1 MAMEIEIAPGSETL
15 EAEDEQWLTQVAGLY
30 DELRNEG
37 IPVREESTPA
47 PGAKGDISVVIAAL
61 GSAGAFTAAITV
73 IQSWLNR
80 ARDRHLSL
88 RIKDGKGDE
97 KVIDL
102 RADMDSATMKEI
114 TMEAMK
120 RFDEA

>member
-1 MAMEIEIAPGSETL
+1 MAMEIEITPGSETF
-15 EAEDEQWLTQVAGLY
+15 EPEDDRWLTQVTGLY
-30 DELRNEG
+30 DELRDKG

-47 PGAKGDISVVIAAL
+47 PGAKGDIPMVIAAL

-88 RIKDGKGDE
+88 RIKDGKGE

-102 RADMDSATMKEI
+102 TADMDSATMKEI

-120 RFDEA
+120 GFDGA